1 MLKSINLF
9 IRITNYIINLL
20 QIYVISLSSAI
31 KAINYVTITKK
42 NRSMQQNC

>member
-31 KAINYVTITKK
+31 NYVTITKK